1 MRPKYGTGLVARA
14 SRWDLASV
22 LVAVVLLSVAPLARG
37 QTDDFNDNNDTGWM
51 RYSPL
56 APLGAGA
63 TYTFPDGGYR
73 INAPPSPAPAAA
85 GPGRA
90 GSFLGGPYSQF
101 YAAVDI
107 VNWNNGIDQA
117 FGMLARVTTPGA
129 GTTNGYAF
137 TYTTQG
143 PSIDISRVTGE
154 APTGVAALNLTTPLD
169 PAQDYRF
176 VFTGEG
182 TVLTGS
188 VYSLSDLT
196 TPIATITGADAV
208 YSSGVT
214 GLVVFDNASATQP
227 QVGADATFDNF
238 VAAVVPEPGSA
249 GVLLVLGAWA
259 LRRRRCAAG
268 GGNPLLINY

>member
-1 MRPKYGTGLVARA
+1 MQPKYGTGLVARA
-14 SRWDLASV
+14 SRWNLASV
-22 LVAVVLLSVAPLARG
+22 LAAVVVLSVAPLARG
-37 QTDDFNDNNDTGWM
+37 QTDNFNDGNDAGWT

-56 APLGAGA
+56 APFGAGA

-73 INAPPSPAPAAA
+73 INAPPSPNAAAA

-90 GSFLGGPYSQF
+90 GSFRPDANYSQF
-101 YAAVDI
+101 YASVDI
-107 VNWNNGIDQA
+107 VNWNNALDQA
-117 FGMLARVTTPGA
+117 FGMLARVVTPGA

-137 TYTTQG
+137 TYSTQG

-154 APTGVAALNLTTPLD
+154 VPTGVAALNLTTPLN
-169 PAQDYRF
+169 PGEDYRF

-196 TPIATITGADAV
+196 TPVATVTGADAV
-208 YSSGVT
+208 YSTGIT
-214 GLVVFDNASATQP
+214 GLVVFDNTSATGV

-238 VAAVVPEPGSA
+238 VAAVVPEPSSA
-249 GVLLVLGAWA
+249 GVLLLLGAWA
-259 LRRRRCAAG
+259 LRRRRGATDS
-268 GGNPLLINY
+268 N